1 MNFGDKEVWLLQ
13 FTSSS
18 RFGNSNLIGKWSGPQ
33 ANGSPP
39 RPPVRHHDYAR
50 LLELAHHLLPTRC
63 FRTMSSE
70 LIGRSRTLLQRHLHV
85 VSTIKRPKAATV
97 FPFTTPSLPKAECFA
112 ATAILK

>member
-1 MNFGDKEVWLLQ
+1 LAFAIYKFQQIWKFKFNWKMVRPTGQ
-13 FTSSS
+13 RQPAT
-18 RFGNSNLIGKWSGPQ
+18 
-33 ANGSPP
+33 
-39 RPPVRHHDYAR
+39 PPVRHHDYAR

-63 FRTMSSE
+63 FRTMLSE

-112 ATAILK
+112 ATAILE